1 MGEYQNRE
9 QRRAEVDALIAA
21 MKMDD
26 HKIEIVEGRVAIAW
40 FMAFILGGI
49 GAWFGLYKLA
59 VWVWGF
65 LV

>member
-9 QRRAEVDALIAA
+9 QRRAEIDAMIAEIER
-21 MKMDD
+21 DG
-26 HKIEIVEGRVAIAW
+26 HKIEIVDGRLAIAW

-49 GAWFGLYKLA
+49 WAWFGLYKLA